1 MDMESAP
8 WAKYEDPK
16 TWGMVLDL
24 RIQRVTLY
32 TLEQHFSLCT
42 GSVNYNGD
50 LVKVQILMQKVQGEA

>member
-50 LVKVQILMQKVQGEA
+50 LVKV